1 MDFLL
6 ITHSLDESFSR
17 DTLFKTI
24 VNTPFDDRLQ
34 ATELGL
40 GIVVLL
46 LVNSKDHTLDRVA
59 LSDTERAQEAQKI
72 SAKPFHEIRIP
83 LDYKENLLI
92 DVVDELKPQ
101 FTDDWAGM
109 FVPELSPEEAR
120 FNQAGASIACSAI
133 YPLIPFGTEDAIG
146 AMIFSYFEPLEK
158 LGEKHRAFMRAYADT
173 VSSKLVQNKVIVL

>member
-6 ITHSLDESFSR
+6 ITHSLDESRSHE
-17 DTLFKTI
+17 TLFKAI
-24 VNTPFDDRLQ
+24 VNTPFNDRLH

-46 LVNSKDHTLDRVA
+46 LVNESDGTLDRIA
-59 LSDTERAQEAQKI
+59 LSDTERAQEAQNI

-83 LDYKENLLI
+83 LTYKDNLLI
-92 DVVDELKPQ
+92 NVVDEHKPL

-120 FNQAGASIACSAI
+120 FNQAGASIACSAL
-133 YPLIPFGTEDAIG
+133 YPLIPFGTEKACG
-146 AMIFSYFEPLEK
+146 ALIFSYFEPLET
-158 LGEKHRAFMRAYADT
+158 LGEKHRAFMKTYADT
-173 VSSKLVQNKVIVL
+173 VAAKLVENKVITP